1 VSLHA
6 AYKKN
11 RTVEEAPLQGDLML
25 FEPSTSKFFVLNST
39 MAFVWNALDG
49 AAKPA
54 DVVHSMHSTFEGVDA
69 SVAEADVN
77 RAIEELL
84 SLGLIEPAATA

>member
-6 AYKKN
+6 AYRKAH
-11 RTVEEAPLQGDLML
+11 TVEEAPLQGDLML
-25 FEPSTSKFFVLNST
+25 FEPSTSKFFVLNTT
-39 MAFVWNALDG
+39 MAFVWNSLDG
-49 AAKPA
+49 AARVA
-54 DVVHSMHSTFEGVDA
+54 DVVRSMHSAFEGVEA

-77 RAIEELL
+77 HAIEELL